1 MKKIV
6 LVALLLSPLAF
17 HLSSLMAQ
25 TKIKETAVPKS
36 VLLAL
41 EKTYESYK
49 VRTWYQAPGQYIAE
63 VVIDGQNGRA
73 YFTAGGDWQY
83 SAFPVKMEECPT
95 MMNTYFVNNYPGY
108 RVKSIDYVEE
118 MNGDSYY
125 RMMIQKKGIAEND
138 CEMIFDTRGKLMKSN
153 APDPDAVKRD
163 YYTHNNPDASDEQ
176 VSKKTGTESSRR
188 RERPAPVVDEPQVE
202 HFEPAE
208 EIKDNFQKSFGKRV
222 TAGPEWVK
230 RGNNYAVAYYSNA
243 KKEKLEV
250 VYDMR
255 TNQPRMTGKL
265 LRKDKYN
272 KAILAYL
279 AEKFNGEKY
288 KIEKMVV
295 YEYNSKFRGA
305 DGKKP
310 KPFTYVVVS
319 QKIKGVS
326 EPRFTRMEFDSRGVF
341 TELVAQPLDER
352 DVQ

>member
-6 LVALLLSPLAF
+6 LIALMVLPLMAG
-17 HLSSLMAQ
+17 AQ

-36 VLLAL
+36 VLLSL

-118 MNGDSYY
+118 MNGDNYY
-125 RMMIQKKGIAEND
+125 RMIIIKKGIAEND

-163 YYTHNNPDASDEQ
+163 YYTHNNPDATDDK
-176 VSKKTGTESSRR
+176 VSQKTGTENSRR
-188 RERPAPVVDEPQVE
+188 RDRPAPVVDEPQVE
-202 HFEPAE
+202 HFDPAE
-208 EIKDNFQKSFGKRV
+208 EIKDNFQKTLGKRV

-230 RGNNYAVAYYSNA
+230 RGDYYAVAYFSNA
-243 KKEKLEV
+243 KKEKLEA

-255 TNQPRMTGKL
+255 TNQQRMTGKL
-265 LRKDKYN
+265 LKKDKYN
-272 KAILAYL
+272 KAILQYL
-279 AEKFNGEKY
+279 DEKFNGEKY

-310 KPFTYVVVS
+310 KPYTYVVVS
-319 QKIKGVS
+319 QKIKGVR
-326 EPRFTRMEFDSRGVF
+326 EPRFTRMEFDNRGVF
-341 TELVAQPLDER
+341 TELLAQPLDER